1 MFFLYVGWVS
11 PLLFPWKLY
20 KNCTNHDLLQ
30 FSTAFGRY
38 CYNLGLLVNLCVES
52 FCCKLSC
59 CFNFYFTL
67 YLISSNLTG
76 VLVQFDWCIGAFAGL
91 LWGTVFHCLCCVLGL
106 GCHFSVGGGYTV
118 LGCHSTVGGS
128 HFGCWFTFKIIP
140 PFLVPFLQNRR
151 NRRNRRANKRT

>member
-1 MFFLYVGWVS
+1 M
-11 PLLFPWKLY
+11 Y

-38 CYNLGLLVNLCVES
+38 CYNLGLLVHLCVES

-67 YLISSNLTG
+67 HLISSNLTG

-106 GCHFSVGGGYTV
+106 GCHFSVGGGILSWDV
-118 LGCHSTVGGS
+118 ILLLGVHILVVGLLL
-128 HFGCWFTFKIIP
+128 K
-140 PFLVPFLQNRR
+140 
-151 NRRNRRANKRT
+151 

>member
-1 MFFLYVGWVS
+1 M
-11 PLLFPWKLY
+11 Y

-38 CYNLGLLVNLCVES
+38 CYNLGLLVHLCVES

-59 CFNFYFTL
+59 YFYFYFTL

-91 LWGTVFHCLCCVLGL
+91 LWGTVFPV
-106 GCHFSVGGGYTV
+106 SVGSWDWDV
-118 LGCHSTVGGS
+118 IFLWVGGILS
-128 HFGCWFTFKIIP
+128 WDVILLLGVHI
-140 PFLVPFLQNRR
+140 LVVGLLL
-151 NRRNRRANKRT
+151 K